1 MNMITFDKDYVW
13 KVAKELLQIDS
24 PSGFTHHAISYIE
37 SQIQTFGF
45 QYEKSKKG
53 NLHVYVDGKKTEKT
67 IGLSAHCDT
76 LGLMVRSINSDG
88 TLAVTNIGGPTLPTL
103 DGAYCR
109 IITRNQHVYTGTIL
123 CRSAS
128 KHVHEDASTAP
139 RDLHTLIVRID
150 EIVHSKED
158 VQALGIEH
166 GDMIAIDPKVE
177 ITTSDFIKSRFL
189 DDKISVAALL
199 GLLHAIHHHKLMPS
213 YPLVFI
219 FSTYEE
225 VGHGASYIPP
235 NIDELISVDMG
246 CIGEDLACT
255 EYDVSICA
263 KDSSGPYDYTITT
276 NLITLAKQQNLAYAV
291 DIYPMYGSDVSACLR
306 AGYDIK
312 GALIGP
318 GVHASH
324 GMERTHYQAI
334 ENTMKLLLA
343 YITM

>member
-1 MNMITFDKDYVW
+1 MIIFNKEYVW

-37 SQIQTFGF
+37 SQIQTLGF
-45 QYEKSKKG
+45 RYEKNKKG
-53 NLHVYVDGKKTEKT
+53 NLHVYVDGKHAKKT

-76 LGLMVRSINSDG
+76 LGLMVRSIKSDG
-88 TLAVTNIGGPTLPTL
+88 TLAVTNIGAPTLPTL
-103 DGAYCR
+103 DGTYCR

-123 CRSAS
+123 CQSAS
-128 KHVHEDASTAP
+128 NHVHKDASTAP
-139 RDLHTLIVRID
+139 RDLDTLIVRID
-150 EIVHSKED
+150 EVVHSKED

-166 GDMIAIDPKVE
+166 GDIIAIDPKVE
-177 ITTSDFIKSRFL
+177 ITTSNFIKSRFL

-199 GLLHAIHHHKLMPS
+199 GLLHAIHHHKITPTHH
-213 YPLVFI
+213 LVLI

-225 VGHGASYIPP
+225 VGHGASHIPP

-263 KDSSGPYDYTITT
+263 KDSSGPYDYTLTT
-276 NLITLAKQQNLAYAV
+276 DLISLAKNNNLSYAV
-291 DIYPMYGSDVSACLR
+291 DIYPMYSSDVSASLR
-306 AGYDIK
+306 AGHDIK

-334 ENTMKLLLA
+334 ENTMQLIFA